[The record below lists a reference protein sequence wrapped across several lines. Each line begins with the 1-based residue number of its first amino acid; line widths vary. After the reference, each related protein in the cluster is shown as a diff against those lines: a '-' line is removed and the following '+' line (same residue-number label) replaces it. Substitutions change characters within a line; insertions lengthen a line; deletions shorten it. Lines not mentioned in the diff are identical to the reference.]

1 MFVSACDQNVAVN
14 SFPVHTC
21 SASCPT
27 RPALRLSASSFH
39 RWRWHPVDRLDE
51 GLHGSGR
58 SSVSSARR
66 SQPFRASPLQR
77 AMADAGLLRRARREA
92 VFRLSLTLV
101 AAALARG
108 ACALCHRVRVR
119 ALGAIMCAVAFACKP
134 CCCRQSDHRSPS
146 LRALCRRDDSTWSM
160 TRRAP
165 SEVARLFIVRFN
177 MLKNLTSHSSTVSGR
192 RASSS
197 RLF

>member
-1 MFVSACDQNVAVN
+1 M
-14 SFPVHTC
+14 
-21 SASCPT
+21 
-27 RPALRLSASSFH
+27 
-39 RWRWHPVDRLDE
+39 
-51 GLHGSGR
+51 
-58 SSVSSARR
+58 
-66 SQPFRASPLQR
+66 
-77 AMADAGLLRRARREA
+77 
-92 VFRLSLTLV
+92 FRLSLTLV

-134 CCCRQSDHRSPS
+134 CCCRQSDHRTPS

-165 SEVARLFIVRFN
+165 PAFHHTLQHATEPI
-177 MLKNLTSHSSTVSGR
+177 NLTSHSSTVSGR

-197 RLF
+197 RLFWRFRDLARISVCCRHRRRRHRHRRRRHRRRRRLRLRPEPNYANPLSGGLCRDRPLSVRLRALGDRILSSQVKSIHLHKLID

>member
-1 MFVSACDQNVAVN
+1 
-14 SFPVHTC
+14 
-21 SASCPT
+21 
-27 RPALRLSASSFH
+27 LRLSGPP
-39 RWRWHPVDRLDE
+39 RCTDGLRWHPVDRLDE
-51 GLHGSGR
+51 GLHGSRR

-77 AMADAGLLRRARREA
+77 AMA

-134 CCCRQSDHRSPS
+134 CCCRQSDHRCPS

-165 SEVARLFIVRFN
+165 SEVARF
-177 MLKNLTSHSSTVSGR
+177 SSYASTCYRTYQPNFTFVHGLRPARELIAAVLAVS
-192 RASSS
+192 
-197 RLF
+197 